1 MSGILAQ
8 LGIVD
13 ETSALPTISSATPS
27 GTAPAIFTVTTATAH
42 GLAVQDTVI
51 LAGFTPAG
59 YNGTWTVYTVP
70 SSTTFTVVTFAALAA
85 TSVIGTGTANFYGR
99 GGTPSRFFDI
109 TPPESMKLTSTRI
122 ESAGL
127 RASNRVQKSDKW
139 AVNRQGANGGI
150 VLEVQTKQFGLIL
163 KHLMG
168 TITTT
173 GPTDTAAYTHTATI
187 GAMVGKS
194 FLAQI
199 GKPMTQSQVIWP
211 FTYPGVKII
220 DWTFDCALDG
230 VLMLTLTLDA
240 YDEQTTVVLATASY
254 PTSSDLLTYA
264 GGVINIGGAA
274 VDINKFSL
282 KCIMGYK
289 ADRRF
294 MRGNTLQREP
304 AEGPM
309 RAFSFAL
316 TAEFTDL
323 LQYNRFAS
331 ATKAG
336 ALATL
341 SAVFTGPTLIAG
353 AATTFPS
360 LTIASA
366 ANTARFDSDSPT
378 ITGPDL
384 LPLPLTGVILNSPA
398 GSNDAL
404 SLVYVTA
411 DTTP

>member
-8 LGIVD
+8 FGIVD
-13 ETSALPTISSATPS
+13 ETAALPTITSATPS
-27 GTAPAIFTVTTATAH
+27 GTAPAIVTVLFATAH
-42 GLAVQDTVI
+42 GLQVQDTII
-51 LAGFTPAG
+51 LAGFTPST
-59 YNGTWTVYTVP
+59 YNGQWTVYTVP
-70 SSTTFTVVTFAALAA
+70 DTTHITFVTFAALAA
-85 TSVIGTGTANFYGR
+85 TSVVGTGTANFYGR

-109 TPPESMKLTSTRI
+109 TPPESMKLTSPRI
-122 ESAGL
+122 ESQGL
-127 RASNRVQKSDKW
+127 RASNRVQRADKW
-139 AVNRQGANGGI
+139 AVNRQGANGGV
-150 VLEVQTKQFGLIL
+150 VLEVQTKGFGLIL

-168 TITTT
+168 TIATT

-194 FLAQI
+194 LLAQI
-199 GKPMTQSQVIWP
+199 GKPMTQSQFIWP

-220 DWTFDCALDG
+220 DWALDCDLDG
-230 VLMLTLTLDA
+230 ALMLTLTLDA
-240 YDEQTTVVLATASY
+240 QDEQTTVVLATASY

-264 GGVINIGGAA
+264 GGSISIGGAA
-274 VDINKFSL
+274 VDISKFSV
-282 KCIMGYK
+282 KCVMGYK

-294 MRGNTLQREP
+294 MRSNTLQREP

-309 RAFSFAL
+309 RQFSFAL

-323 LQYNRFAS
+323 LQYSRFNS
-331 ATKAG
+331 LTKAG

-341 SAVFTGPTLIAG
+341 SAVFTGPTLISG

-384 LPLPLTGVILNSPA
+384 LPLPLTGVILNSA
-398 GSNDAL
+398 GGTNDAL